1 MRLFAKRVL
10 HGFTHAFA
18 GEGGAGAGIQ
28 TKDRQVIAVVYATG
42 GIDDQTAQRVVDAHR
57 LQAGVVRTGPDFQ
70 LSAAALTQ
78 SISQSTYLVAES
90 IYRPYTAG

>member
-28 TKDRQVIAVVYATG
+28 IQDRQVIAVVYATG
-42 GIDDQTAQRVVDAHR
+42 GVDDQTAQRVVDAHR
-57 LQAGVVRTGPDFQ
+57 LQAGVVRTGLP
-70 LSAAALTQ
+70 ALGCR
-78 SISQSTYLVAES
+78 LDAVD
-90 IYRPYTAG
+90 